1 MISLSNR
8 LEFEELGVD
17 EVRKRI
23 EASIYHGDKLREA
36 REWRD
41 ENNPA
46 WVSARAAQKAVT
58 IAKIALIIS
67 VLSLV
72 VSLLPHIQKVW

>member
-58 IAKIALIIS
+58 VAIIALVIS
-67 VLSLV
+67 VLSLL
-72 VSLLPHIQKVW
+72 VSLLPHIQKIW